1 MCHRALETDDKRS
14 IGMISRRDLLIRAVA
29 AGAVAFARR
38 PTPVLAK
45 ASQPGTPVNF
55 DVPSGACDC
64 HTHVFGDPNRFP
76 FTPARVYTPE
86 PASVEEM
93 QTLHRALHMDRVV
106 IVQPSVYGTDNACT
120 LDGVRRLG
128 SRARAIVVID
138 EKTPD
143 GALDEM
149 HRAGARGIRLNLE
162 TAGLTD
168 PVVSGQRLQTAAER
182 IRGRGWHIQINTR
195 LSVIQALHDRIN
207 SMPVTIVFD
216 HFGAAQASLGTQ
228 QPGFEALT
236 DLVRAGKVYV
246 KISGAYRSSTQGPD
260 FPDAAPLAKA
270 LIAANPRRILWGTD
284 WPHPDSSVIPG
295 RKNTD
300 VAPLLQVDD
309 GRLLNQLP
317 IWAPDAAQRKVILVA
332 NPAELYGF

>member
-1 MCHRALETDDKRS
+1 ML
-14 IGMISRRDLLIRAVA
+14 SRRDLLIRAAA
-29 AGAVAFARR
+29 AGMVFGRR
-38 PTPVLAK
+38 PTPALAK
-45 ASQPGTPVNF
+45 ASQPGTKISF
-55 DVPSGACDC
+55 DVPAGACDC
-64 HTHVFGDPNRFP
+64 HTHVFGDPSRFSFAP
-76 FTPARVYTPE
+76 TRVYTPE

-93 QTLHRALHMDRVV
+93 QALHRALHMDRVV
-106 IVQPSVYGTDNACT
+106 IVQPSVYATDNACT
-120 LDGVRRLG
+120 LDAVKRLG

-143 GALDEM
+143 SALDEM

-195 LSVIQALHDRIN
+195 LSVIQALRDRITA
-207 SMPVTIVFD
+207 MPVTIVFD
-216 HFGAAQASLGTQ
+216 HFGAAQASLGTG
-228 QPGFEALT
+228 QPGFEALS
-236 DLVRAGKVYV
+236 DLVRSGKVYV
-246 KISGAYRSSTQGPD
+246 KISGAYRSSTLGPD
-260 FPDAAPLAKA
+260 YADAAPLAQA

-284 WPHPDSSVIPG
+284 WPHPDSSRVPG

-317 IWAPDAAQRKVILVA
+317 IWAPDAAQRKVILME